1 MVRVGIIL
9 QNQMSIFNMKEQEFF
24 RKFDMQVQP
33 SRRKLRRIPNIVLS
47 GIAWN
52 YSVSDSAAYQYQM
65 PPIEEVDCV
74 DILMPADR
82 LDSLIGFVTDAEGHY
97 KRLDSERQLMA
108 RYEQDRNVRLA
119 NPTVEKAYQ
128 KYVMLLELARK

>member
-1 MVRVGIIL
+1 MTT
-9 QNQMSIFNMKEQEFF
+9 EQEFF

-33 SRRKLRRIPNIVLS
+33 SRRKLRRIPNMWQHAN
-47 GIAWN
+47 AWN
-52 YSVSDSAAYQYQM
+52 YSVSDNAMYQQTTF
-65 PPIEEVDCV
+65 PIEEVDCV